1 MGGQIHSS
9 GINRSINS
17 FMLITQD
24 TNKKTRNLE
33 LGGGL
38 EAGVGRDD
46 VIAIEELEEH
56 VPAKGG
62 RTHRGLSHE
71 DRSVL

>member
-1 MGGQIHSS
+1 
-9 GINRSINS
+9 
-17 FMLITQD
+17 MLITKD

-38 EAGVGRDD
+38 ETGVGRDD
-46 VIAIEELEEH
+46 VIGTEELEEQ

-62 RTHRGLSHE
+62 RTRYGLSRE
-71 DRSVL
+71 DRSLM